1 MGIWLNEN
9 HKNSFAAGK
18 SHKIAQ
24 SSCEDIMCS
33 IMKIIWERI
42 VLLIETDKVFP
53 SCDRKKQGLLH
64 TQDRTEWMTNT
75 ISAVL
80 VTTSRK
86 FCLDL

>member
-53 SCDRKKQGLLH
+53 SYNRKKQGLHIHERENEWH
-64 TQDRTEWMTNT
+64 TQ
-75 ISAVL
+75 SV
-80 VTTSRK
+80 
-86 FCLDL
+86 